1 MTFKEE
7 LYNNF
12 VQDFSI
18 VLREKIR
25 DLEISKLVFLCIGTD
40 RVIGDSF
47 GPLIGY
53 KLKTLFRDEENIK
66 VFGTLD
72 NIICMHNISNV
83 INEINNTYQES
94 FIIAVDAAFSK
105 RNNIG
110 KIVVS
115 KNSLNV
121 RSGFNKS
128 NIYVGDMSIKGV
140 VAKDFNNP
148 KYNFKI
154 LQNTPLNFVMNM
166 ADLVANGIYNVIN
179 V

>member
-1 MTFKEE
+1 M
-7 LYNNF
+7 
-12 VQDFSI
+12 
-18 VLREKIR
+18 
-25 DLEISKLVFLCIGTD
+25 
-40 RVIGDSF
+40 IGDSF

-83 INEINNTYQES
+83 INEINSTYQDS

-110 KIVVS
+110 RIVVS
-115 KNSLNV
+115 KDSLNV
-121 RSGFNKS
+121 RSAFNKS
-128 NIYVGDMSIKGV
+128 NIYVGNMSIKGV

-154 LQNTPLNFVMNM
+154 LLTFM
-166 ADLVANGIYNVIN
+166 
-179 V
+179 